1 MTWTPARDE
10 LPAEGEPVLLYL
22 PNYELPR
29 PALAILRK
37 GDPEAEGDHYRLDS
51 WLCAA
56 LRGVGAT
63 VQTVRPE
70 HLWAR
75 IPTPEGVD
83 GWTGAVFTF
92 PEEPAPEPVLPPEP
106 QAPLFEVAP

>member
-1 MTWTPARDE
+1 HWQRARVRDTPRPTRWLPRWRGACAPQRNGHRRMTWTPASDD

-22 PNYELPR
+22 PNYEWPR
-29 PALAILRK
+29 PALAMLRK

-63 VQTVRPE
+63 VQTVQPE

-75 IPTPEGVD
+75 I
-83 GWTGAVFTF
+83 
-92 PEEPAPEPVLPPEP
+92 
-106 QAPLFEVAP
+106 